1 MSSADMFLGSDV
13 VMPSGGWDAIPYG
26 PVQCSVPALV
36 VQVYTD
42 QNRDGL
48 ISRNEGV
55 DFVRVTVMDVY
66 FSVLAERFTYQ
77 GLAVFCI
84 PDGWKD
90 KTLYVEVAH
99 LYRSAQV
106 QIPKKVSK
114 DITVQFQA
122 PYPLLPVT
130 LPEVQP

>member
-1 MSSADMFLGSDV
+1 MR
-13 VMPSGGWDAIPYG
+13 
-26 PVQCSVPALV
+26 CSTPALV
-36 VQVYTD
+36 VQVYQD

-55 DFVRVTVMDVY
+55 DFIRVTVMDVY

-84 PDGWKD
+84 PSGWQD
-90 KTLYVEVAH
+90 KTLYVEVSH

-106 QIPKKVSK
+106 QIPQKVDK
-114 DITVQFQA
+114 DIVVQFQA
-122 PYPLLPVT
+122 PYPILPVA
-130 LPEVQP
+130 LPEAQP